1 MYNKG
6 RQFEDISKEMGWGR
20 ISILVGL
27 FLSSSSNPFTLIFWL
42 IDYPIQIKR
51 VLPHKFIPAKSFNIP
66 APLYHTGTGKTA
78 NRVSRLSFM
87 IDLLTALH

>member
-1 MYNKG
+1 MPIGAKYLSYVKSIETHARAFLPLN
-6 RQFEDISKEMGWGR
+6 ISA
-20 ISILVGL
+20 VG
-27 FLSSSSNPFTLIFWL
+27 SV
-42 IDYPIQIKR
+42 KR